1 MIDLLE
7 KINALLATSK
17 LLGSSKSDLDQIENT
32 LTDGYACA
40 LSLDAE
46 QWRIEKRISEV
57 AQEIQHG
64 DTAKKVVELGTLAS
78 RRDQNA
84 RDLLKLRLLLTEL
97 RRHADDAR
105 LAAF

>member
-7 KINALLATSK
+7 KINALIGASN
-17 LLGSSKSDLDQIENT
+17 GDLDQIENT

-46 QWRIEKRISEV
+46 QWRLEKRISEV
-57 AQEIQHG
+57 AGEIQHG
-64 DTAKKVVELGTLAS
+64 DTAQKVVELGTLSS
-78 RRDQNA
+78 RRDRNA
-84 RDLLKLRLLLTEL
+84 RDLVKLRLLLTEL
-97 RRHADDAR
+97 RRHADDVR